1 MNLSLQP
8 TVLSV
13 AAAVLVMAAGIWM
26 SRISCKRNPRPLTF
40 KLEILRLIILGSVCF
55 LLFQPEWVIISE
67 PKEKPKV
74 SILEDRSGSM
84 ETQDVEITPQHVV
97 TRASYVRELLKG
109 HSTDS
114 LKETHVVENAP
125 FSVQPAPDS
134 PDYALACTDL
144 AKPLEEAIQSS
155 DNLRA
160 VVMFT
165 DGSHNASSSVLT
177 QAQRMRSRGI
187 PLFIIPAG
195 SSVPLPDLALQ
206 DVKAPTYGIIG
217 ETVQI
222 PFTIKSTLGREIR
235 ATLTLSSKDTGKVV
249 TRTVTI
255 PAQGEVSDAV
265 LWKIEKEGSETLE
278 LKLPIQPQERVRTNN
293 TSSFSIA
300 GRRESIKVLV
310 IDTLPRWEYR
320 FIRNALYRDPGVDVH
335 TLLFHP
341 GLKEMGEGPGYLVK
355 FPEKM
360 EELAQYDVIFIGDVG
375 MGAKGLTQE
384 QAKLLKGM
392 VEQQA
397 SGIVFLPGYQGK
409 QMELLQSELADLIPV
424 TFLTNNPEGTTQ
436 AAPSPLILT
445 PEGRGSL
452 LTMLADTESENEEVW
467 RNLPGFNWYA
477 PVERPKAGTTVLA
490 VHAADKNAYGRI
502 PLIVTQSYGNGKVLF
517 MGTDSAWRW
526 RRGVEDKYHYRFW
539 SQVARWMS
547 YQRNMA
553 AGERIRLIPN
563 PERPRLGDTLT
574 VTAMVS
580 DKQGAPLQNGEV
592 FLDITAPE
600 GTTSRVQMENMDH
613 TWGSFT
619 ASVKINRPGKWTLTA
634 SSSDQPDKAV
644 ILPIITMNETLEKIG
659 QPINTALMEEMTSIT
674 RGRMVKA
681 EEIQQLIREIKDL
694 PVPPPMEKRIL
705 IWCHPYTLA
714 ALLVL
719 LSLFWIGRKLNGTI

>member
-1 MNLSLQP
+1 MSLSLQP
-8 TVLSV
+8 TALSIIL
-13 AAAVLVMAAGIWM
+13 AVLVMGAGVWM
-26 SRISCKRNPRPLTF
+26 SRTACKRNRRPLTF
-40 KLEILRLIILGSVCF
+40 KLELLRLLILAGICF
-55 LLFQPEWVIISE
+55 LLFQPEWVITSA
-67 PKEKPKV
+67 PQEKPKV

-84 ETQDVEITPQHVV
+84 ETQDVELTPLHVV
-97 TRASYVRELLKG
+97 TRMAYVQELIKG
-109 HSTDS
+109 NSTES
-114 LKETHVVENAP
+114 LKDTHVVENAAFGAP
-125 FSVQPAPDS
+125 PPPDS
-134 PDYALACTDL
+134 ADYAMAGTDL
-144 AKPLEEAIQSS
+144 AQPLEDAMHSS

-160 VVMFT
+160 VIMFT
-165 DGSHNASSSVLT
+165 DGGHNTPASVLT
-177 QAQRMRSRGI
+177 QAQRMRTRGI

-195 SSVPLPDLALQ
+195 SPYPLPDLALQ

-222 PFTIKSTLGREIR
+222 PFTIKSTLGKETRT
-235 ATLTLSSKDTGKVV
+235 TLTLTSRDTGKTV

-255 PAQGEVSDAV
+255 PAQGEVSSAV
-265 LWKIEKEGSETLE
+265 LWKIEKEGAETLE
-278 LKLPIQPQERVRTNN
+278 LKLPVQPQERMQNN
-293 TSSFSIA
+293 NASSFSIA

-310 IDTLPRWEYR
+310 VDTLPRWEYR

-335 TLLFHP
+335 TLLIHP
-341 GLKEMGEGPGYLVK
+341 DIAEMGEGPGYLLK
-355 FPEKM
+355 FPDRM
-360 EELAQYDVIFIGDVG
+360 EDLAQYDVIFIGDVG
-375 MGAKGLTQE
+375 LGPKGLTSE
-384 QAKLLKGM
+384 QAALLKGM
-392 VEQQA
+392 VKNQA
-397 SGIVFLPGYQGK
+397 SGIVFLPGYQGR
-409 QMELLQSELADLIPV
+409 QMELLKSELGDLMPV
-424 TFLTNNPEGTTQ
+424 TFLTAKPEGTTQ
-436 AAPSPLILT
+436 PAPSPLILT

-580 DKQGAPLQNGEV
+580 DKLGAPLQDGEV
-592 FLDITAPE
+592 FLDVTAPE
-600 GTTSRVQMENMDH
+600 GTVSRVQMDNMDH

-619 ASVKINRPGKWTLTA
+619 ASVKINRPGTWKLTA
-634 SSSDQPDKAV
+634 SSSAEPDKSV
-644 ILPIITMNETLEKIG
+644 TLPVITMNETLEKIG
-659 QPINTALMEEMTSIT
+659 QPVNTALMEEMTSIT

-681 EEIQQLIREIKDL
+681 EEIQQLIKEIKDL
-694 PVPPPMEKRIL
+694 PVPPPMETRIL
-705 IWCHPYTLA
+705 LWCSPYTLG
-714 ALLVL
+714 LLL
-719 LSLFWIGRKLNGTI
+719 LLLTLFWVGRKLNGTI